1 MKTIKKE
8 LLIFERGSSGCS
20 VGNIKSLLF
29 SSHSPIFKHTHTYA
43 HIGFPF
49 KSLFVFLPLLCTA
62 ASLFTNQLLLLEQ
75 FSIYLGVIYICD
87 LAQI

>member
-1 MKTIKKE
+1 MFCWQYKISS
-8 LLIFERGSSGCS
+8 IFFTFT
-20 VGNIKSLLF
+20 NIQT
-29 SSHSPIFKHTHTYA
+29 HTHTYA

-49 KSLFVFLPLLCTA
+49 KSLCVFLPLLCTA